1 MDEYNVSSSNSRQR
15 DLVLATNEYCFV
27 QSRTNG
33 VIRVYTGPIMLT
45 ISAQEALVNFNEKT
59 KQFVETSDFN
69 VAKQLFTS
77 APEGWYVVLKNPAPQ
92 NQHPETGKAVN
103 SPELEVGKKINVA
116 GPCTFSLFPGQM
128 AKVVQGH
135 RLRSNQYL
143 LARVYDADAADKSQ
157 SVMVDAKGNTIEDTN
172 KYFAGQLLVI
182 KGTEVSFYVPP
193 TGIEVIPIDNNPKR
207 GYVRD
212 AVTLERLEYAILKDE
227 NGTKNYVHGPRVVF
241 PKPTETFVETP
252 KGGLIFKAVELSPIS
267 GVYVKVI
274 AEYKD
279 EKSKLHPIG
288 EEMFITGKDQMIY
301 YPRPEHAII
310 SYDGKLM
317 HHAIAI
323 PEGEGRYIMNRLT
336 GEINTVKGPA
346 MYLPDP
352 RTEVVVKRKLTANQC
367 KMWYPGNQEV
377 LEYNESLS
385 EQRVNKDLR
394 TAAKNATTFDTVA
407 FAFSDSA
414 MNAANTL
421 AHYETNANIAR
432 GTSYT
437 KPRTITL
444 DNKFDG
450 VVSLDV
456 WTGYAVNVISKN
468 GERKTIT
475 GPQTILLDYD
485 QTLEV
490 LQLSTG
496 TPKST
501 DSLIKTV
508 FLRHE
513 NNKVSDVIYAETK
526 DYVDVAIKVSYC
538 VDFAPD
544 YKNKWFSIE
553 NYVKYLCDRQRSLIK
568 REIKKYSIEDFY
580 QNYTDIIRNV
590 AIDANKEM
598 GEGSRNGRFFSENGM
613 CVHDCEVLNVEIQSD
628 IEDLFTEHQ
637 YEMVQKNLE
646 LIDAEKRVALN
657 AALMEAE
664 QKEHDLRS
672 QKLINAMARERK
684 ETLERMA
691 IQEEVQRQK
700 EKSAELEMEAEI
712 ARRKASTQ
720 AEKDLQE
727 LLNAISEA
735 ERSRKEADF
744 QNQLAHKEQLAAI
757 EKAKQEAYAET
768 VAKIMSA
775 VSEDLA
781 AAMTSKANADM
792 VETVSKAMSPVAMA
806 KGDSVAN
813 VVNTL
818 LRGTSLEG
826 VLKDFGTNK
835 E

>member
-1 MDEYNVSSSNSRQR
+1 
-15 DLVLATNEYCFV
+15 
-27 QSRTNG
+27 
-33 VIRVYTGPIMLT
+33 
-45 ISAQEALVNFNEKT
+45 
-59 KQFVETSDFN
+59 
-69 VAKQLFTS
+69 
-77 APEGWYVVLKNPAPQ
+77 
-92 NQHPETGKAVN
+92 
-103 SPELEVGKKINVA
+103 
-116 GPCTFSLFPGQM
+116 
-128 AKVVQGH
+128 
-135 RLRSNQYL
+135 
-143 LARVYDADAADKSQ
+143 
-157 SVMVDAKGNTIEDTN
+157 
-172 KYFAGQLLVI
+172 
-182 KGTEVSFYVPP
+182 
-193 TGIEVIPIDNNPKR
+193 
-207 GYVRD
+207 
-212 AVTLERLEYAILKDE
+212 
-227 NGTKNYVHGPRVVF
+227 
-241 PKPTETFVETP
+241 
-252 KGGLIFKAVELSPIS
+252 
-267 GVYVKVI
+267 
-274 AEYKD
+274 
-279 EKSKLHPIG
+279 
-288 EEMFITGKDQMIY
+288 
-301 YPRPEHAII
+301 
-310 SYDGKLM
+310 
-317 HHAIAI
+317 
-323 PEGEGRYIMNRLT
+323 
-336 GEINTVKGPA
+336 
-346 MYLPDP
+346 
-352 RTEVVVKRKLTANQC
+352 
-367 KMWYPGNQEV
+367 
-377 LEYNESLS
+377 
-385 EQRVNKDLR
+385 
-394 TAAKNATTFDTVA
+394 
-407 FAFSDSA
+407 
-414 MNAANTL
+414 
-421 AHYETNANIAR
+421 
-432 GTSYT
+432 
-437 KPRTITL
+437 
-444 DNKFDG
+444 
-450 VVSLDV
+450 
-456 WTGYAVNVISKN
+456 
-468 GERKTIT
+468 
-475 GPQTILLDYD
+475 
-485 QTLEV
+485 
-490 LQLSTG
+490 
-496 TPKST
+496 
-501 DSLIKTV
+501 
-508 FLRHE
+508 
-513 NNKVSDVIYAETK
+513 
-526 DYVDVAIKVSYC
+526 
-538 VDFAPD
+538 
-544 YKNKWFSIE
+544 
-553 NYVKYLCDRQRSLIK
+553 
-568 REIKKYSIEDFY
+568 
-580 QNYTDIIRNV
+580 V

>member
-1 MDEYNVSSSNSRQR
+1 MDMFDNNVSNNGRQR

-103 SPELEVGKKINVA
+103 SPDLEVGKKINVA

-143 LARVYDADAADKSQ
+143 LARVYDAEAADKSQ
-157 SVMVDAKGNTIEDTN
+157 SVMVDANGNNIEDTN

-193 TGIEVIPIDNNPKR
+193 TGIEVIPVDNNPKR

-227 NGTKNYVHGPRVVF
+227 NGTKNYVHGPQVVF

-279 EKSKLHPIG
+279 NEVTHSVG
-288 EEMFITGKDQMIY
+288 EEMFITGNDQMIY

-310 SYDGKLM
+310 SYDNKLM

-352 RTEVVVKRKLTANQC
+352 RTEVVVKRKLTPNQC
-367 KMWYPGNQEV
+367 KMWYPGNVEV
-377 LEYNESLS
+377 LEYNEALS
-385 EQRVNKDLR
+385 EQKVNKDLR
-394 TAAKNATTFDTVA
+394 GQAKNTTTFDSM
-407 FAFSDSA
+407 AFSFADTA
-414 MNAANTL
+414 LNCANTL
-421 AHYETNANIAR
+421 AHYESNANIAR

-444 DNKFDG
+444 DNKYDG
-450 VVSLDV
+450 VVSMDI
-456 WTGYAVNVISKN
+456 WTGYAVNVISKS
-468 GERKTIT
+468 GERKTVC

-496 TPKST
+496 TPKTT
-501 DSLIKTV
+501 DNLIKTV

-513 NNKVSDVIYAETK
+513 NNKVSDIIYAETK
-526 DYVDVAIKVSYC
+526 DYVQVAMKVSYC

-553 NYVKYLCDRQRSLIK
+553 NYVKYLCERQRSLIK
-568 REIKKYSIEDFY
+568 REVKKYNIEEFY
-580 QNYTDIIRNV
+580 QNYADIVRNV
-590 AIDANKEM
+590 AIDADKEM
-598 GEGSRNGRFFSENGM
+598 SEGTRKGRFFPENGM
-613 CVHDCEVLNVEIQSD
+613 YVHDCEVLNLD
-628 IEDLFTEHQ
+628 IEGDIEQILTEHQ
-637 YEMVQKNLE
+637 YEMVQKSLE
-646 LIDAEKRVALN
+646 LLDAEKRVALN
-657 AALMEAE
+657 EALMEAE
-664 QKEHDLRS
+664 QKEHELRS
-672 QKLINAMARERK
+672 KKLLNAMERERK
-684 ETLERMA
+684 ETMERMS
-691 IQEEVQRQK
+691 IQEAVQRRK
-700 EKSAELEMEAEI
+700 EAED
-712 ARRKASTQ
+712 KAKKE
-720 AEKDLQE
+720 AEKDLQPLLDAIADAE
-727 LLNAISEA
+727 LQ
-735 ERSRKEADF
+735 RKEEEFNA
-744 QNQLAHKEQLAAI
+744 QIAHKERLAAI
-757 EKAKQEAYAET
+757 EKAKQDSYADT
-768 VAKIMSA
+768 VAKIMSSI
-775 VSEDLA
+775 SEDLA
-781 AAMTSKANADM
+781 AALTSKANADM
-792 VETVSKAMSPVAMA
+792 VETVSKALSPVAIA

-818 LRGTSLEG
+818 LRGTSIENVLEN
-826 VLKDFGTNK
+826 FNNNN
-835 E
+835 